1 LERTL
6 FHKTFAVGPRGQGE
20 DQNDILP
27 NWLSFSSGVPG
38 FSFGWVL
45 QRESVLRVE
54 IYIDKGDKAQNKE
67 AFDAL
72 VNQKEAMEKEIGAS
86 LDWDRL
92 EQAQASR
99 ISISRS
105 FIFEEPQSVRDPV
118 KAWGVDMMLKFIDA
132 FQPRI
137 RNL

>member
-1 LERTL
+1 MVKQVFGPIMGERKQASL
-6 FHKTFAVGPRGQGE
+6 Q
-20 DQNDILP
+20 

-105 FIFEEPQSVRDPV
+105 FTFEEPQSVR
-118 KAWGVDMMLKFIDA
+118 
-132 FQPRI
+132 
-137 RNL
+137 